1 MSEVEFKEN
10 DQIIVDN
17 FLEQGDS
24 NFKLLKSNV
33 CIVLVVGK
41 YDLIVKS
48 HDSSYYPKVFPV
60 SKSVCRRITKRKA
73 KSQVDIVIPQIN
85 DLVAGVTS
93 DLGNKEQEMHV
104 GVLEEIRHNNTAS
117 KTAVIRE
124 GNKRTT
130 ISFSNL
136 VVLEQNNQNK

>member
-17 FLEQGDS
+17 FLEQNES
-24 NFKLLKSNV
+24 FKLLKSNV

-48 HDSSYYPKVFPV
+48 HDSTYYPSIFPV
-60 SKSVCRRITKRKA
+60 SKSVCRRISKRKSR
-73 KSQVDIVIPQIN
+73 KQVEIIMPKIN
-85 DLVAGVTS
+85 DLVAGITS
-93 DLGNKEQEMHV
+93 DLSNKQQEMHV
-104 GVLEEIRHNNTAS
+104 GVLEEIRHNNNSS

-124 GNKRTT
+124 GNKRIS

-136 VVLEQNNQNK
+136 VVLEQKSNK

>member
-1 MSEVEFKEN
+1 MSEVEFKKG

-17 FLEQGDS
+17 FIEQGER
-24 NFKLLKSNV
+24 FKLSASNV
-33 CIVLVVGK
+33 CQVLVVGK

-48 HDSSYYPKVFPV
+48 HDSSYYPRIFAV
-60 SKSVCRRITKRKA
+60 SKLVCRRITKRKS
-73 KSQVDIVIPQIN
+73 KVQVDITLPKIN
-85 DLVAGVTS
+85 DLVAGITS
-93 DLGNKEQEMHV
+93 DLGNKNQEMHV

-130 ISFSNL
+130 ISLSSL
-136 VVLEQNNQNK
+136 IVLERKNEK

>member
-1 MSEVEFKEN
+1 MAEVEFKEN

-17 FLEQGDS
+17 FLEQND

-33 CIVLVVGK
+33 CVVLVVGK
-41 YDLIVKS
+41 HDLIVKS
-48 HDSSYYPKVFPV
+48 HDSSYYPKIFPV
-60 SKSVCRRITKRKA
+60 SKSVCRRISKRKSR
-73 KSQVDIVIPQIN
+73 KQVEIVIPKIN

-93 DLGNKEQEMHV
+93 DLSNKNQEMHV
-104 GVLEEIRHNNTAS
+104 GILEEIRHNNTSA

-136 VVLEQNNQNK
+136 VVLERKNENE